1 MANILTNAGRA
12 AFLTASQGWL
22 AGSVPGTWVP
32 YIIGSCG
39 VTPGDL
45 VFLSDVPFSAGAV
58 WRARGTYLVSKTV
71 ASGIA
76 DAADTTIAAV
86 GSAGSATAVAIIL
99 VNETNASNT
108 SLVGAYIDVA
118 TGLPFLPNGSDVNI
132 VWDNGANK
140 IFKL

>member
-1 MANILTNAGRA
+1 MANFLFPSGRA
-12 AFLTASQGWL
+12 GFLSASHGWL

-32 YIIGSCG
+32 YIIGSWTVDQT
-39 VTPGDL
+39 VT
-45 VFLSDVPFSAGAV
+45 FLSDIPAAV

-76 DAADTTIAAV
+76 NAANTVIAAV

-108 SLVGAYIDVA
+108 SLLGAYIDTA
-118 TGLPFLPNGSDVNI
+118 TGIPFLPNGADVP
-132 VWDNGANK
+132 VAWDTGANK
-140 IFKL
+140 IFAL